1 MAKFLTNEI
10 TSGRGTEVGGS
21 QQKAIDKLVGTANH
35 LGSDALIADGFG
47 GQCLHDSYAS
57 GHMINK
63 SQIIQWYVE
72 YLDQHPILGWD
83 YSKDKGDKN
92 WRKAQDIA
100 YGQDLGKTGQYA
112 KSKVKGYDSVATGR
126 AMNPR

>member
-1 MAKFLTNEI
+1 
-10 TSGRGTEVGGS
+10 
-21 QQKAIDKLVGTANH
+21 
-35 LGSDALIADGFG
+35 
-47 GQCLHDSYAS
+47 
-57 GHMINK
+57 MINK

-83 YSKDKGDKN
+83 YSKDKN